1 MKKTFVEAVEELNA
15 ASRDLFAVY
24 YAPFKPYVKPYLD
37 RFEAWLEKHGWF
49 E

>member
-1 MKKTFVEAVEELNA
+1 MGNKKTFVEAVEELNA
-15 ASRDLFAVY
+15 AVRDILAIYFA
-24 YAPFKPYVKPYLD
+24 PLKPYAD